1 MKGGFG
7 VEMMA
12 IRAIPSSSKE
22 TYCTLELL
30 KCGALLLS
38 VRCTERNVTTID
50 GTGIFFFFFFITKI
64 RRLRKKKKSA
74 AADCNS
80 QRQTCHHNVPIT
92 AQNHIIGDISF
103 CLSLDLLVNRKQ

>member
-1 MKGGFG
+1 MQGNERGFG

-22 TYCTLELL
+22 TYCTSELL

-50 GTGIFFFFFFITKI
+50 GIGILLFYYKDQKTEE
-64 RRLRKKKKSA
+64 KKSS

-80 QRQTCHHNVPIT
+80 QRQTCHHDVRIT
-92 AQNHIIGDISF
+92 AQNHIIVDISF
-103 CLSLDLLVNRKQ
+103 CLSLDLLVNSKQ